1 MPWPQVLEIT
11 TSATQRQS
19 VALAL
24 GGLSIKSNP
33 EFKLWFDLNLLI
45 LGTGLDSAMGVTTLW
60 NMACLHDD
68 LRDGVMNSGVL
79 GVRGVLSKLIA
90 L

>member
-1 MPWPQVLEIT
+1 MLENASSAKQLKTTWPWSLVSSGSIALN
-11 TSATQRQS
+11 SALT
-19 VALAL
+19 LAC
-24 GGLSIKSNP
+24 
-33 EFKLWFDLNLLI
+33 DLLM

-68 LRDGVMNSGVL
+68 LRDGVMNSGVR

-90 L
+90 LQ